1 MYTKGFSC
9 KTARVEEIVL
19 LQSNTANEGMLAPW
33 REILARSWIPAGLWA
48 KSGLHAAAAA
58 AMVVRE
64 GEGWNGVECRKLIS
78 FFLWVCG
85 ANWCLVAE
93 CPRFQVTLTPTSS
106 NVH

>member
-33 REILARSWIPAGLWA
+33 REVLARSWIPAGLWV
-48 KSGLHAAAAA
+48 KSNLHAAAA

-78 FFLWVCG
+78 FFCG
-85 ANWCLVAE
+85 SAE
-93 CPRFQVTLTPTSS
+93 QIGVWWRNAHDSKS
-106 NVH
+106 H